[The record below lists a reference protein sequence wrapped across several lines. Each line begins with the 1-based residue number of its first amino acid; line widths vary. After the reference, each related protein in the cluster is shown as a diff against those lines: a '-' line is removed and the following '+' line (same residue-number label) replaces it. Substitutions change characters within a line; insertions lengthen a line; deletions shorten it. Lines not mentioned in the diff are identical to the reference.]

1 MVHTVAVRQNLSR
14 LLDGIVYERNLHP
27 AVNRSSGQAVFPRS
41 HEFGEFVDNQTW
53 YELIP
58 GQLTSV
64 EKYSFYLY
72 LCLTISVCLCVC
84 LSVSLSVCLSV

>member
-58 GQLTSV
+58 GLV
-64 EKYSFYLY
+64 
-72 LCLTISVCLCVC
+72 
-84 LSVSLSVCLSV
+84 